1 MMIQDEREDVRKRLA
16 EKMAGEI
23 TLSPN
28 PGATLRKWRKN
39 FEVAQND
46 LAHFLGISPS
56 VISDY
61 ESGRRRSP
69 GTLIISKIVDALLKI
84 DEQNGSKKI
93 QAYENILRSGFK
105 LDVIYDIHEYSSP
118 VPLDE
123 FVKAIKATK
132 ITGEFNRTINGY
144 TIIDSL
150 RAILELNANE
160 FYRLYG
166 WSTERALIFTRV
178 STGRSPLVAIRVA
191 NLKPGAVVLHGLAS
205 SRVDPIARQ
214 IAEIERLPLM
224 TTDMPVEEMIEA
236 LRK

>member
-1 MMIQDEREDVRKRLA
+1 MEDIKKRLA

-23 TLSPN
+23 TLSPE

-46 LAHFLGISPS
+46 LAHFMGISPS

-69 GTLIISKIVDALLKI
+69 GTLIVSKIVEAILKL
-84 DEQNGSKKI
+84 DEQNGGKKI
-93 QAYENILRSGFK
+93 QAYENILRTGLK
-105 LDVIYDIHEYSSP
+105 LDIIYDIHEYTTP
-118 VPLDE
+118 KQLED

-132 ITGEFNRTINGY
+132 VIGEFNKTINGH

-166 WSTERALIFTRV
+166 WSTERVLVFTRV

-191 NLKPGAVVLHGLAS
+191 NLKPGAVVLHGVAGAK
-205 SRVDPIARQ
+205 VDPIAIQ
-214 IAEIERLPLM
+214 IAEIERIPLM
-224 TTDMPVEEMIEA
+224 TTDMPIEEMREI